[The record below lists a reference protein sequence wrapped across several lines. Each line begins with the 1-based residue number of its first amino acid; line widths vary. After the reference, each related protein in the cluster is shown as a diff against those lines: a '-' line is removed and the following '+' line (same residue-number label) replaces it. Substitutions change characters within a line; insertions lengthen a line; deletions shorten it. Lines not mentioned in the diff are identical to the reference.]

1 MSPHASAINPP
12 HLASAEADDTQA
24 DVIILHGRELKITV
38 AYVDQMSLR
47 FYAEN
52 PRIYSSLWRDDR
64 LEPTQQEIFDVLSKR
79 ENVREVLLPSIRENG
94 GLIEPL
100 LVRGNVV
107 LEGNSRLAA
116 YRLLSQTDTAKWQKV
131 RVRKLP
137 ETISDAEVF
146 SLLGEYHIVG
156 RTDWA
161 PFEQAGYLYRRH
173 KQFGVTVD
181 TLHKEISIPA
191 SRIKHVITVYQ
202 YMIDVGDRQPNRWS
216 YYDELLKGRRFAK
229 VTEQYPDFN
238 QVIVEKIQSGEI
250 ERAVDIRDRLPLIV
264 AVGGNT
270 LKRFIQGKTSF
281 EHAVADARDR
291 GAGDY
296 TGRKLR
302 EFRNWLAEEQLVREL
317 EKTGDSEKKS
327 LRYELSQIER
337 RVRKLLSVLGQ

>member
-1 MSPHASAINPP
+1 MSPNDSAVNTTER
-12 HLASAEADDTQA
+12 AGDDTQE
-24 DVIILHGRELKITV
+24 DVIIPRGHEIKITV

-47 FYAEN
+47 FFAEN
-52 PRIYSSLWRDDR
+52 PRIYSSIWRDDGP
-64 LEPTQQEIFDVLSKR
+64 EPTQQEIFEVLSKR
-79 ENVREVLLPSIRENG
+79 ENVREVLLPSIRSNG

-100 LVRGNVV
+100 MVRGNVV

-116 YRLLSQTDTAKWQKV
+116 YRLLAQTDAKKWQRV

-137 ETISDAEVF
+137 DTISDAEVF

-173 KQFGVTVD
+173 KQFGVTVEA
-181 TLHKEISIPA
+181 LHKEISLPA
-191 SRIKHVITVYQ
+191 GRIRHIIAVYQ
-202 YMIDVGDRQPNRWS
+202 YMIDVGDRQSSRWS

-229 VTEQYPDFN
+229 AVEQYPDFN

-270 LKRFIQGKTSF
+270 LKRFVQGKTSF
-281 EHAVADARDR
+281 EHAVTDAKDR

-302 EFRNWLAEEQLVREL
+302 DFRNWLAEEQLAREI
-317 EKTGDSEKKS
+317 KNAGDTERKS
-327 LRYELSQIER
+327 MKYELSQIER
-337 RVRKLLSVLGQ
+337 RVRKILTLLD

>member
-1 MSPHASAINPP
+1 MTPDISISN
-12 HLASAEADDTQA
+12 SDDVTLDDNVQV
-24 DVIILHGRELKITV
+24 DVITLRGQEIKIEV
-38 AYVDQMSLR
+38 GYVDQMSLR
-47 FYAEN
+47 FFPEN
-52 PRIYSSLWRDDR
+52 PRIYSSLWRDDGD
-64 LEPTQQEIFDVLSKR
+64 EPTQQEIFEALSKR
-79 ENVREVLLPSIRENG
+79 DNVREILLPSIRANG

-116 YRLLSQTDTAKWQKV
+116 YRLLAQTDAAKWQKV

-137 ETISDAEVF
+137 DTINDAEVF

-173 KQFGVTVD
+173 KQFGMTVEA
-181 TLHKEISIPA
+181 LHKEISLPT
-191 SRIKHVITVYQ
+191 SRIKHIIAVYQ
-202 YMIDVGDRQPNRWS
+202 YMIDVSDRQPSRWS

-229 VTEQYPDFN
+229 AVEQYPDFN

-264 AVGGNT
+264 TAGGNT
-270 LKRFIQGKTSF
+270 LKRFVQGKTSF

-302 EFRNWLAEEQLVREL
+302 DFRNWLAEEQLAREI
-317 EKTGDSEKKS
+317 ENTADTEKKS
-327 LRYELSQIER
+327 LKYELSQIER
-337 RVRKLLSVLGQ
+337 RIRKLLGLFE

>member
-1 MSPHASAINPP
+1 MSPNKSASNTAVR
-12 HLASAEADDTQA
+12 AGDDVQE
-24 DVIILHGRELKITV
+24 DVIILRGRELKITV

-47 FYAEN
+47 FFAEN
-52 PRIYSSLWRDDR
+52 PRIYSSLWRDDGT
-64 LEPTQQEIFDVLSKR
+64 EPTQQEIFDVLSKR
-79 ENVREVLLPSIRENG
+79 ENVREILLPSIRENG

-116 YRLLSQTDTAKWQKV
+116 YRLLSQTNAAKWQKV

-137 ETISDAEVF
+137 DTISDAEVF

-173 KQFGVTVD
+173 KQFGVTVEA
-181 TLHKEISIPA
+181 LHKEISLTT
-191 SRIKHVITVYQ
+191 SRIRHIISVYQ
-202 YMIDVGDRQPNRWS
+202 YMIDVGDRQPTRWS

-229 VTEQYPDFN
+229 AVEQYPDFN

-250 ERAVDIRDRLPLIV
+250 DRAVDIRDRLPLIV
-264 AVGGNT
+264 AAGGNT
-270 LKRFIQGKTSF
+270 LKKFVQGKSSF

-302 EFRNWLAEEQLVREL
+302 DFRNWLAEEQLAREI
-317 EKTGDSEKKS
+317 EKATDTERKS
-327 LRYELSQIER
+327 LKYELSQIER
-337 RVRKLLSVLGQ
+337 RIRKLLVLFE